1 MNCRFC
7 NAFIPDGNT
16 ICMNCGA
23 PVTPENGAPGIPA
36 PGGNVPPALSGGG
49 PGYPE
54 AFGQPPVP
62 PNPYMLPAGPM
73 DQSMNPG
80 NQPPLPPSG
89 PAPKKP
95 KAPKSGG
102 SKVPVIILSVVL
114 GLFAVALGLGIFFY
128 FKKSGEWDD
137 EKAALENDKAGLSSQ
152 LTTANSSLTNVKS
165 ELQSTKDALNSKNT
179 EITNLQK
186 EKQKLQNEI
195 GDLQTR
201 NADLQA
207 DLNKKGNAEASLS
220 GFYTGIRG
228 LNVPEK
234 EYYASKNVVILK
246 KGESEKVI
254 VRCVSNTK
262 MTVTYQTDNNYV
274 TASWNKDWY
283 DNNCSCTI
291 NLTAGYSAGTTMV
304 TFTNNVNSRSFQIM
318 AIVID

>member
-1 MNCRFC
+1 
-7 NAFIPDGNT
+7 
-16 ICMNCGA
+16 MNCGA

-36 PGGNVPPALSGGG
+36 PGGSFPPALAGGG

-54 AFGQPPVP
+54 ALGQPPVP
-62 PNPYMLPAGPM
+62 QNPYMGPGGPL
-73 DQSMNPG
+73 DQPMNRG
-80 NQPPLPPSG
+80 NQPTLPPAG

-102 SKVPVIILSVVL
+102 SKVPVIILSIAL

-137 EKAALENDKAGLSSQ
+137 EKASLETEKASLTSQ

-165 ELQSTKDALNSKNT
+165 ELQSTKDALSSRDT
-179 EITNLQK
+179 EITNLKK
-186 EKQKLQNEI
+186 EKQNLEVEI

-228 LNVPEK
+228 LNDPEK
-234 EYYASKNVVILK
+234 EYFASKNVVILR
-246 KGESEKVI
+246 KGESEKVV

-262 MTVTYQTDNNYV
+262 MTLTFQTNNNYV

-283 DNNCSCTI
+283 DNNCSCTL
-291 NLTAGYSAGTTMV
+291 NLTAGNSTGTTLV
-304 TFTNNVNSRSFQIM
+304 TMTNNINSYSFQIM